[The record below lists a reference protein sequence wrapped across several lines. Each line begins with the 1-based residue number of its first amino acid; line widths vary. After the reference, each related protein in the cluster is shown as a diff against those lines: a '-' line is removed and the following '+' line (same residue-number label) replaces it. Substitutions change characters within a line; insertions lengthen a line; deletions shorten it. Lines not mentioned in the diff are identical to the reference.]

1 MEVKFTRNTGFYG
14 MGSPITLRIDD
25 RKISLSHNQSTKVTV
40 QSPFTMQASFFWLKS
55 PKYVIT
61 EPKKGYTITMNI
73 LLIQLYPFLFLFS
86 GISAVFFQ
94 NIGYSVMIVFMMI
107 GFFLFIKNKAYT
119 IKETVDEEF

>member
-1 MEVKFTRNTGFYG
+1 
-14 MGSPITLRIDD
+14 
-25 RKISLSHNQSTKVTV
+25 
-40 QSPFTMQASFFWLKS
+40 
-55 PKYVIT
+55 
-61 EPKKGYTITMNI
+61 MNI